1 MIYQL
6 IVVSREQSGSGHLW
20 WHAGATHLGNRARHV
35 GKGQILILF
44 GLLIVLGGCSG
55 YGGETVGASGTRS
68 GRVQSDREYC
78 AVTLPDGWTWRP
90 ASWAAVSP
98 LGTEMAFAD
107 YLYGR
112 PQYPEWEE
120 AKSSAI
126 EQVTRRTPDV
136 EITED
141 DDTLRVDYGPDGGL
155 AVLQRFD
162 RVGCQLTFSR
172 VAGARAQEIE
182 AWEQIIASLERTSR
196 DPHYTPSP

>member
-68 GRVQSDREYC
+68 G
-78 AVTLPDGWTWRP
+78 
-90 ASWAAVSP
+90 P

-182 AWEQIIASLERTSR
+182 AWEQIIASLERTSP